1 MSRASVSDPQTD
13 QGDDCAGNRPAD
25 GRGAVAEDIGIAAL
39 ELAKRA
45 QAAGLT
51 ALGYL
56 LESVALE
63 AAAEAAA
70 SNWPADAAE
79 S

>member
-1 MSRASVSDPQTD
+1 MSRASLSAQTD
-13 QGDDCAGNRPAD
+13 HVAECSAGGRPAESSA
-25 GRGAVAEDIGIAAL
+25 AVAENIGVAAL

-51 ALGYL
+51 TLGYL

-63 AAAEAAA
+63 AGAAAAA
-70 SNWPADAAE
+70 SSWPADAAE